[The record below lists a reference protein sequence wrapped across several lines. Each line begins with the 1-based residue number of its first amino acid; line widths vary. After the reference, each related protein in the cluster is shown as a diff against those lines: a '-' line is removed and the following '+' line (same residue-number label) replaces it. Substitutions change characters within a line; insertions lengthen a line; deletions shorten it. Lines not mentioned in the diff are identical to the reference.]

1 MTMNYFKYLGMF
13 LLLLIFYSCQ
23 TSDKKKTDT
32 IHENMSIN
40 ETKYAIDTSGVIIVW
55 TAYKFTNKVG
65 VSGSFK
71 NYTLQGNNKSG
82 SVETILNNLKLSIL
96 TESVDSK
103 NTVRDFKLHTYF
115 FKVFNTPTI
124 RGTIINAKENQ
135 GFMKLDM
142 NQNNLK
148 VPYTY
153 SIKND
158 TIELFTNLN
167 LNNWN
172 GEKALNALKKECY
185 DLHTGEDGISKLWP
199 DVDISIKLPL
209 KKTNHYKVHE

>member
-1 MTMNYFKYLGMF
+1 MNYFKYLGMF

>member
-1 MTMNYFKYLGMF
+1 MSYFKYLGTF

-40 ETKYAIDTSGVIIVW
+40 ETKYAIDTSRVIIVW

-115 FKVFNTPTI
+115 FNVFNTPTI
-124 RGTIINAKENQ
+124 IGTIINAKENQ

-142 NQNNLK
+142 NQNNLW

-172 GEKALNALKKECY
+172 GEKALNALNKECY

-209 KKTNHYKVHE
+209 KKTNHYKEHE

>member
-1 MTMNYFKYLGMF
+1 MNYFKYLGMF

-142 NQNNLK
+142 NQNNLW

-172 GEKALNALKKECY
+172 GEKALNALNKECY

-209 KKTNHYKVHE
+209 KKTNHYKEHE

>member
-1 MTMNYFKYLGMF
+1 MSYFKYLGTF

-40 ETKYAIDTSGVIIVW
+40 ETKYAIDTSRVIIVW

-115 FKVFNTPTI
+115 FNVFNTPTI
-124 RGTIINAKENQ
+124 TGTIINAKENQ

-172 GEKALNALKKECY
+172 GEKALNALNKECY

-209 KKTNHYKVHE
+209 KKTNHYKEHE